1 MQDENNSGMPRFEG
15 NPILKPIPEH
25 SWESKLVFNPAMF
38 ELGDRVHFI
47 YRAMGDDMVSRL
59 GYASSNDGQYIDE
72 RIDHPVFEPENPSE
86 VRGVEDPRVTVYG
99 DRCYMT
105 YTAYGQTAQIGIT
118 SIKSKDV
125 LEKNWYWSERTF
137 PFPGVT
143 NKDSALFPVKV
154 RGKFVLF
161 HRIEPNLCIAFS
173 DDMRNWN
180 DSRIVMTPREN
191 SWDSIK
197 VGIAGPPI
205 EIEEGWLQ
213 IYHGVDQ
220 NKVYR
225 LGALLL
231 EKDNPEKILY
241 RSEAPLFEPQM
252 DYERNGFVPNV
263 VFSCGAIRRGNEV
276 LISYGAA
283 DTVVSVSKFSLDE
296 ILLSARSV

>member
-1 MQDENNSGMPRFEG
+1 
-15 NPILKPIPEH
+15 
-25 SWESKLVFNPAMF
+25 
-38 ELGDRVHFI
+38 
-47 YRAMGDDMVSRL
+47 MGDDMVSRL

-86 VRGVEDPRVTVYG
+86 VRGVEDPRVTVSG

-118 SIKSKDV
+118 SIKSKDL

-296 ILLSARSV
+296 ILLNARSV